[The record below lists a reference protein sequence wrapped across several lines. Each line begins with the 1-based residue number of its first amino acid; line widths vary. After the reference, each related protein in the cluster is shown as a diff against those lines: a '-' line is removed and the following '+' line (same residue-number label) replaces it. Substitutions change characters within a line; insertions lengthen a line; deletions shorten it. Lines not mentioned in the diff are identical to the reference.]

1 MIYSDIR
8 ARARENI
15 AGHWGLSIG
24 IAALAV
30 LLGGEMVGSTFLPEV
45 KYTIP
50 LTYLQNSPIVSEAF
64 WRFDSLFLQK
74 AFQLGNLSITF
85 NGGIFGLAAFLL
97 GGVLQL
103 GYATFLLKQHD
114 RQETAFNDLFSQ
126 FHRFGQGFAQKF
138 LRSLFTFL
146 WALLFIIP
154 GIIASYRYA
163 MTPYIM
169 AEHPELTAS
178 EAIDRSKY
186 LMDGH
191 KWELFILQLTFI
203 GWGLLATLSLNI
215 GNLWLNPYKN
225 AAEAAFYREI
235 SRQQYSSMM

>member
-8 ARARENI
+8 ARARENMS
-15 AGHWGLSIG
+15 GHWGLSIG

-30 LLGGEMVGSTFLPEV
+30 LLGGEMAGSTFLPEV

-64 WRFDSLFLQK
+64 LR
-74 AFQLGNLSITF
+74 LGNLFADNPIRLGSLTITF

-103 GYATFLLKQHD
+103 GYATFLLKQYDH
-114 RQETAFNDLFSQ
+114 QQTEFNDLFSQ
-126 FHRFGQGFAQKF
+126 FHRFGQGFAQMF
-138 LRSLFTFL
+138 LRGLYSFL
-146 WALLFIIP
+146 WTLLFIIP
-154 GIIASYRYA
+154 GIIAAYRYA

-186 LMDGH
+186 LMEGH
-191 KWELFILQLTFI
+191 KWDLFVLRLTFL
-203 GWGLLATLSLNI
+203 GWDFLAALSLNI

-225 AAEAAFYREI
+225 AAEAAFYRKI
-235 SRQQYSSMM
+235 SRQNPYNMT